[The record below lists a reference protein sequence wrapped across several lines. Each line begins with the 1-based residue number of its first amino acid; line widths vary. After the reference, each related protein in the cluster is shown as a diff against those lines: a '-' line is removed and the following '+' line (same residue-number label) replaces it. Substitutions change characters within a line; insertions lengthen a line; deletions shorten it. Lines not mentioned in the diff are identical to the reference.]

1 MAKIESIKQYEG
13 NVLDTIFF
21 RPMLTGDNAEKLGI
35 RVLYNV
41 PAPTTLH
48 FWRGNGDVLQKY
60 TTRGWSGGSPS
71 EKFQKQI
78 DLTKVKAE
86 MAYSAEDYFSTVYE
100 LIAARPDV
108 NLDDLSGTELE
119 AAETDIFRASIAE
132 SIRANMWYGN
142 TERSEGVLNAFDGVI
157 KKIMYDFAKSSP
169 KEFHIEGYFKNTE
182 SPKWGENLLK
192 ELWDNAPCELQ
203 SLRSE
208 GQLAYFVTTD
218 VYNAYEECLDNVALE
233 SAYLAKQNGRDRLYF
248 RGIPVIDVQLN
259 GYNKVVGDMPTSF
272 AILTDR
278 RNLTLAVNTSDYPGT
293 EVRMWYNPDE
303 MENRQRAIFMAGCD
317 YLLPELMSVGFG
329 LPISD
334 AKWKVEDGMF
344 SFQAAFTMDEGAVRQ
359 IEVSTYGADG
369 EYLLDSEPME
379 ISDGRVSI
387 EMEMEGEMD
396 AIEFNISYT
405 ASGLR
410 LVRCS

>member
-13 NVLDTIFF
+13 NTLDTIFF
-21 RPMLTGDNAEKLGI
+21 RPMLTGKSAEQLGI

-41 PAPTTLH
+41 PGTSTLH

-60 TTRGWSGGSPS
+60 TTRGWNGGDPS
-71 EKFQKQI
+71 EKFQKKI

-86 MAYSAEDYFSTVYE
+86 MAYAAEDYFSTVYE

-132 SIRANMWYGN
+132 SIRATMWYGN
-142 TERSEGVLNAFDGVI
+142 QERGEGSLGSFDGLL
-157 KKIMYDFAKSSP
+157 KKIMHDFSDT
-169 KEFHIEGYFKNTE
+169 EGFHLEGYSKSE
-182 SPKWGENLLK
+182 KSPEWAERLLK
-192 ELWDNAPCELQ
+192 NLWENAPCELQ
-203 SLRSE
+203 ALRSE

-233 SAYLAKQNGRDRLYF
+233 AAYLAKQTGRDGLYF

-259 GYNKVVGDMPTSF
+259 GYKNIVHDMPHSF

-278 RNLTLAVNTSDYPGT
+278 RNLALAVNTSDYPGT

-329 LPISD
+329 LPLMTPQWTLEGD
-334 AKWKVEDGMF
+334 TF
-344 SFQAAFTMDEGAVRQ
+344 SFLAGISVADNSVRSLEISVYDSKGALV
-359 IEVSTYGADG
+359 
-369 EYLLDSEPME
+369 LDSEPMQIGDGVVSYE
-379 ISDGRVSI
+379 SDGVS
-387 EMEMEGEMD
+387 EVATVEY
-396 AIEFNISYT
+396 NITYNSNLFIP
-405 ASGLR
+405 G
-410 LVRCS
+410 CWQQ